1 MNIGDTKLFVN
12 VKVDL
17 GRETMG
23 LMRFRHDCERQ
34 LFPHAGMAATLEPLL
49 LQSLLQPFA
58 RYGLDVPQT
67 PGHIL
72 CKRKKS
78 CGVTAGVG
86 ANSVML

>member
-1 MNIGDTKLFVN
+1 
-12 VKVDL
+12 
-17 GRETMG
+17 
-23 LMRFRHDCERQ
+23 MRFRHNCEQQ
-34 LFPHAGMAATLEPLL
+34 LFPHTGMAATLEPLL
-49 LQSLLQPFA
+49 LQSLLQSFA

-86 ANSVML
+86 ADSVML